1 MIVSSATSRSCRRSG
16 FGECHDHRSLD
27 LTGTITIPSVPR
39 SGPDNSE
46 STDTSTRSSC
56 VRCLKARRCVS

>member
-27 LTGTITIPSVPR
+27 LTGTITIPSVPANMAQH
-39 SGPDNSE
+39 S
-46 STDTSTRSSC
+46 
-56 VRCLKARRCVS
+56 VSLVGR